1 MYEVSDSLDRNW
13 SREIILSKIKK
24 GQATERIVNDF
35 IEENKNQVNKLIE
48 LINLDNYK
56 LLDNLI
62 TLSECELK
70 LIKKLKDLEINKID
84 SLKVKDLKIKPEKDI
99 KLDISLFLKTWSNKF
114 VIIALIAISLI
125 SLTKQAWA

>member
-24 GQATERIVNDF
+24 GQATERIVNEF
-35 IEENKNQVNKLIE
+35 IEENKNEVNKLIE

-70 LIKKLKDLEINKID
+70 LIKKLKDLEINKIE
-84 SLKVKDLKIKPEKDI
+84 SLKSEDQNIIPEKDI

-125 SLTKQAWA
+125 SLTKQAWT

>member
-24 GQATERIVNDF
+24 GQATERIVNEF
-35 IEENKNQVNKLIE
+35 IEENKNEVNKLIE

-70 LIKKLKDLEINKID
+70 LIKKLKDLEINKIE
-84 SLKVKDLKIKPEKDI
+84 SLKSEDQNIIPEKDI

>member
-35 IEENKNQVNKLIE
+35 IEENKNEVNKLIE

-70 LIKKLKDLEINKID
+70 LIKKLKDLEINKIE
-84 SLKVKDLKIKPEKDI
+84 SLKSEDQNIIPEKDI

-125 SLTKQAWA
+125 SLTKQAWT